1 MYNNNSLNQ
10 IKHIRVTYVLS
21 RMKKMK
27 KTNAALSEQFQI
39 QITKIVERG
48 KMGTHSTQIHDL

>member
-39 QITKIVERG
+39 QITKIV
-48 KMGTHSTQIHDL
+48 